1 LATRIRARRA
11 LFIAG
16 YVGFLG
22 LGFWASTILHE
33 LSADFEAG
41 PLAAGMFGIAFAAF
55 VGFSAIPFVPGA
67 EIGLGLLVALG
78 AKGALLVYVGMI
90 AALGIAFVA
99 GRFVPP
105 AWIAGA
111 LGALGLMRARDL
123 VLTSSD
129 LSYSERTRFLETH
142 APARWLP
149 FLLRHRYVAL
159 GLLLNM
165 PGNVILGGGGGIA
178 FAAGA
183 CRLFSPGAFL
193 LTILIAVAPIP
204 LAFLLFGGGGGLLRS

>member
-1 LATRIRARRA
+1 MAARIRTRRL
-11 LFIAG
+11 LFVVG
-16 YVGFLG
+16 YLGFLG
-22 LGFWASTILHE
+22 LGFWASTILHGIAAE
-33 LSADFEAG
+33 YEAQ
-41 PLAAGMFGIAFAAF
+41 PLARGMFGVAFAAF
-55 VGFSAIPFVPGA
+55 VGFSAVPFVPGA

-78 AKGALLVYVGMI
+78 ARGALIVYLGMI
-90 AALGIAFVA
+90 AALIIAFCA

-105 AWIAGA
+105 SWIAGA
-111 LGALGLMRARDL
+111 FQTLGLTRARDL
-123 VLTSSD
+123 VLTSCD
-129 LSYSERTRFLETH
+129 LAFEERTRFLEAH
-142 APARWLP
+142 APTRWMP

-204 LAFLLFGGGGGLLRS
+204 LAFLLFGGGGGLLRP

>member
-1 LATRIRARRA
+1 MATRVAARRA
-11 LFIAG
+11 SLIVG
-16 YVGFLG
+16 YVGILG
-22 LGFWASTILHE
+22 LGFWTSTVLHE

-41 PLAAGMFGIAFAAF
+41 PLAHGMFGVAFAAY

-67 EIGLGLLVALG
+67 EIGLGLLMALG

-90 AALGIAFVA
+90 AALCIAFCA

-111 LGALGLMRARDL
+111 FGALGLARARDL

-129 LSYSERTRFLETH
+129 LTYGERTRFLETH
-142 APARWLP
+142 APARLVP
-149 FLLRHRYVAL
+149 FLLRHRHVAL

-183 CRLFSPGAFL
+183 SRLFSPGAFL

>member
-1 LATRIRARRA
+1 MAPRVAARRA
-11 LFIAG
+11 WLIAG

-22 LGFWASTILHE
+22 LGFWASTVLHE
-33 LSADFEAG
+33 LSAEFEAG
-41 PLAAGMFGIAFAAF
+41 PLAHGMFGLAFAAY

-67 EIGLGLLVALG
+67 EIGLGLLVTLG
-78 AKGALLVYVGMI
+78 AQGALLVYVGMI
-90 AALGIAFVA
+90 AALGIAFCA

-111 LGALGLMRARDL
+111 FGFLGLVRARDL
-123 VLTSSD
+123 VRTSSD
-129 LSYSERTRFLETH
+129 LSYAERTRFLETH
-142 APARWLP
+142 APTRWVP

-165 PGNVILGGGGGIA
+165 PGNVMLGGGGGLC

-183 CRLFSPGAFL
+183 SRLFSPGVFL